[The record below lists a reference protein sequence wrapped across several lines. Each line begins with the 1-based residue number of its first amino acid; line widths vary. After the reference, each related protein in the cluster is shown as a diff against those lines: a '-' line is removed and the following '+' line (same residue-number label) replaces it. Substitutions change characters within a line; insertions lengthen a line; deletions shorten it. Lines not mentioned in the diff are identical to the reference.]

1 MVRRMLITTTLILIG
16 LLATIS
22 VFAGQTMTM
31 RIGQTKKT
39 IGNVQVKLVE
49 VVEDSRCPIGAE
61 CIWAGRAVLRVEVKG
76 KNGRVQ
82 TAELEVGNAASVVTI
97 DGIKI
102 NILSLT
108 PHPNVDKQLS
118 VKDYVAKITVQRNS
132 KKS

>member
-16 LLATIS
+16 LLAAIS

-39 IGNVQVKLVE
+39 TGNVQVKLVE

-76 KNGRVQ
+76 KNGKVQ
-82 TAELEVGNAASVVTI
+82 TAELEVGNAASAVTI

-102 NILSLT
+102 SILSLT

-118 VKDYVAKITVQRNS
+118 VKDYLAKITVQRSS
-132 KKS
+132 K